1 MIHSPPHSPLRSSL
15 PTSRVHAT
23 CHSDLFFIM
32 CVYMCMCLV
41 TCTDNLK
48 PKIYMNCRCSPTH
61 NWFDI
66 TPFDFIVV
74 WKRYALINVWS
85 VHLSWCWLVAAASV
99 SHQPCN
105 HEGQLPIHLER
116 LDPAAV
122 VFPLSTLFNKW
133 HGLPGGASLP
143 ANAGDIRDVGS
154 SPALKRSPWKEE
166 MATCSSILA

>member
-1 MIHSPPHSPLRSSL
+1 MCGRF
-15 PTSRVHAT
+15 TSHDAG
-23 CHSDLFFIM
+23 
-32 CVYMCMCLV
+32 
-41 TCTDNLK
+41 
-48 PKIYMNCRCSPTH
+48 
-61 NWFDI
+61 W
-66 TPFDFIVV
+66 
-74 WKRYALINVWS
+74 WQQ
-85 VHLSWCWLVAAASV
+85 ASV
-99 SHQPCN
+99 SHQPRN

-166 MATCSSILA
+166 MATCSSILAWRFPWVLVGYSPWGHKESDMTEVT